1 MSVRISSNY
10 ELSVRSSLHTN
21 HFDQTTGVLLV
32 LVTKIRVCKSSV
44 SHARGPDPPS
54 QKQHVDAIEFSDQSS
69 LIAKGHELKCQAK
82 TLV

>member
-1 MSVRISSNY
+1 MSFQFEVHYIQIILIKRQ
-10 ELSVRSSLHTN
+10 V
-21 HFDQTTGVLLV
+21 FLLV

-44 SHARGPDPPS
+44 LHARGPDPPS
-54 QKQHVDAIEFSDQSS
+54 QKQHFDAIEFSDQSS